1 MASRRTIL
9 AMSSGVFMFRV
20 GLGCAL
26 ALWASVAN
34 AADKLSFG
42 PPAAWVKP
50 VPIPTVALD
59 PGDNAPARRLLA
71 DMQMNFAPTANE
83 VYLDT
88 ALRIQ
93 TVQGLSAGIVG
104 ILWRPD
110 IETVT
115 VHSVHIVRGGQVIDV
130 LRRGQTFTVLRRE
143 TNLERAM
150 LDGVLTATLQ
160 PEGLRVG
167 DVVEYS
173 ITKRQLD
180 PIMQG
185 YSELVAGQMPGPPI
199 DRLRLRALWPTS
211 KPIRWRQTFGL
222 PTAVLTKT
230 AEGSEVVIDAIRP
243 ERPKLP
249 KGAPPRYGFV
259 SNVEFSQFADWAQA
273 SAIMAPLYVKAATL
287 APDSPIKAEAAKI
300 RAASSDPK
308 VQAMAA
314 LRLVQDQVRYL
325 YLGMDLGG
333 YLPADAEVTWQRRFG
348 DCKAK
353 TTLLLALLQELGITA
368 QPALVSTV
376 AGDGMDERLPMV
388 ELFNHILIR
397 ATLDGKTYWLDG
409 TRTGDRSFDALAV
422 PNWRW
427 ALPVQASGAKLKRL
441 EVPPLDIANVET
453 RIRIDATAGLDTPA
467 PTRIELTYRG
477 DVATGLHQM
486 LALVAPGD
494 LDKTLRSGVGNGYRA
509 LEIGKVEQAYD
520 DATNEQRVTIEGET
534 SLAWAADTTG
544 GRLYTPDSGRLSM
557 TPDYKREPGYGID
570 APYAVP
576 HPVFAKISE
585 TILLPQSGK
594 GFSLVGDP
602 IDLTAGGIHLQRTG
616 KLEGQTLSVES
627 ASKTIATEFPA
638 SESSSVR
645 DQLLDL
651 NDSTLSVRAPK
662 GFKSGP
668 AELALRLS
676 RTPSTAGSFLDRGE
690 AWFEK
695 GETAKALADYEAGFK
710 LKPTD
715 ARSLNGR
722 CFALARAGQM
732 LEAALAD
739 CNAALDIEPRMAG
752 ILDSRGFVH
761 YRLGNLDKAITDFD
775 RALKIDTDLAPSLYV
790 RGLAKRAKGDRS
802 GGEQDIKAARKL
814 DPKVVKTYAAYG
826 VK

>member
-1 MASRRTIL
+1 
-9 AMSSGVFMFRV
+9 MFRV

-26 ALWASVAN
+26 ALWASAAT

-50 VPIPTVALD
+50 APIPTVAID
-59 PGDNAPARRLLA
+59 PADNAPARRLLA
-71 DMQMNFAPTANE
+71 DMQMNFTPSANE

-88 ALRIQ
+88 AVRIQ
-93 TVQGLSAGIVG
+93 TVQGLSAATVG

-115 VHSVHIVRGGQVIDV
+115 VHSVHIVRGSQVIDV
-130 LRRGQTFTVLRRE
+130 LKRGQTFTVLRRE

-160 PEGLRVG
+160 PEGLQVG

-185 YSELVAGQMPGPPI
+185 YSEVVAGQMPGPPI

-222 PTAVLTKT
+222 PAGVLTKT

-243 ERPKLP
+243 ERPKPP
-249 KGAPPRYGFV
+249 KGAPPRFSFV
-259 SNVEFSQFADWAQA
+259 SNVEFTQFADWAQA
-273 SAIMAPLYVKAATL
+273 SAIMAPLYRKAATL
-287 APDSPIKAEAAKI
+287 APDSPIRAEAAKI

-397 ATLDGKTYWLDG
+397 ATLGGKTYWLDG
-409 TRTGDRSFDALAV
+409 TRTGDRSLETLPT

-427 ALPVQASGAKLKRL
+427 ALPLQAAGAKLEKL
-441 EVPPLDIANVET
+441 EVPPLEIANIET
-453 RIRIDATAGLDTPA
+453 HTRIDATAGLDTPA
-467 PTRIELTYRG
+467 PTRIEMVYRG
-477 DVATGLHQM
+477 DLATGLHQM
-486 LALVAPGD
+486 LAVVASAD
-494 LDKTLRSGVGNGYRA
+494 LDKTLRGAVGNGYRS
-509 LEIGKVEQAYD
+509 LEIGKIEQVYD
-520 DATNEQRVTIEGET
+520 DLTNEQRVIIEGES
-534 SLAWAADTTG
+534 SLAWSVDAASG
-544 GRLYTPDSGRLSM
+544 GRQYVPDSGRLNVN
-557 TPDYKREPGYGID
+557 PDYKREPGYGLD
-570 APYAVP
+570 AAYAVP
-576 HPVFAKISE
+576 HPVYATVSE

-594 GFSLVGDP
+594 GFALVGDP
-602 IDLTAGGIHLQRTG
+602 IDTTAGGVHFLRAARLAG
-616 KLEGQTLSVES
+616 GTLSVES
-627 ASKTIATEFPA
+627 ASKTMA
-638 SESSSVR
+638 SEFTASEVPAVR

-651 NDSTLSVRAPK
+651 NDSTLAVRAPK

-668 AELALRLS
+668 TELALRLS
-676 RTPSTAGSFLDRGE
+676 RTPSTAGAFLDRGE

-722 CFALARAGQM
+722 CFARARAGQM
-732 LEAALAD
+732 LAGALVD
-739 CNAALDIEPRMAG
+739 CNAALDIEPRASG
-752 ILDSRGFVH
+752 ILDSRAFVH
-761 YRLGNLDKAITDFD
+761 FRMGNYDKAITDYD
-775 RALKIDTDLAPSLYV
+775 RALKIDPDLAPSLYV
-790 RGLAKRAKGDRS
+790 RGLAKRAIGDRS
-802 GGEQDIKAARKL
+802 GGDQDIKAARKL
-814 DPKVVKTYAAYG
+814 DPTVVKTYAAYG